1 MTRSRD
7 VANIDGLL
15 TTKGDIYAATAAA
28 TPDRLGVGTNNTV
41 LTADSTT
48 ATGLKWAT
56 PSSGGLVYIGGA
68 SPSAASSQSINNVF
82 SSTYENYKI
91 VIALEK
97 SASTGFIYMRLRAGG
112 SDNTTSVHYSAAQYL
127 QVDGAASGAAKI
139 SAGTELQF
147 NDSSDLYTSLDVFKP
162 NVASKTYISG
172 TKNLFKYSTQFYQGD
187 FSGLFNNTTVFDGFT
202 IYPASGTITGT
213 IRIYGYTNS

>member
-7 VANIDGLL
+7 VANIDGIL
-15 TTKGDIYAATAAA
+15 TAKGDIYAATAAA
-28 TPDRLGVGTNNTV
+28 TPDRLGVGANNTV
-41 LTADSTT
+41 LTADSAT
-48 ATGLKWAT
+48 ATGIKWAT
-56 PSSGGLVYIGGA
+56 PSSGALVYIGGA

-97 SASTGFIYMRLRAGG
+97 SSSTGFSYMRLRAGG
-112 SDNTTSVHYSAAQYL
+112 SDNTTSVYYSAAQYL
-127 QVDGAASGAAKI
+127 QVDGAAVGSAKL
-139 SAGTELQF
+139 SAGNTLQF
-147 NDSSDLYTSLDVFKP
+147 NDAADIYTSLDIFKP

-187 FSGLFNNTTVFDGFT
+187 FSGLFDGATAFDGFT